1 MDPNRQAAPSTARV
15 PPAPAGLGPGDL
27 ARITSAAADARAPHT
42 RRTYAVQWARFAA
55 WAEARGLPPR
65 PAPPAAVAAYLTAR
79 ASTAKVA
86 TVRLSAAAIGAAHRA
101 TGHPVPTTAP
111 LVRAVIAGI
120 ARQHAQHP
128 DTAPRQAAALTYDQT
143 VRLMA
148 GATQPRR
155 SGRGTESAA
164 LAAGR
169 GLVDAALVAL
179 AFCAG
184 LRRSEITALRW
195 QDVTETAQPGQLR
208 VRVRQSK
215 TNPDGARADDRLLV
229 QGFAAALTALRDAT
243 APAATGRVIPLSPS
257 QVNRR
262 LQALAASAGLAGV
275 SSHSG
280 RRGLASEL
288 IRRGASTAAVQQ
300 AGGWRDPQMVARYAS
315 AVRVETGA
323 VARYF
328 G

>member
-1 MDPNRQAAPSTARV
+1 MDPNNQAVTGASRV

-42 RRTYAVQWARFAA
+42 RRTYAAQWARFTA
-55 WAEARGLPPR
+55 WAEARGLSPR
-65 PAPPAAVAAYLTAR
+65 PAAPAGVAAYLTAR

-86 TVRLSAAAIGAAHRA
+86 TVRAERVRHRRGAPCRRPPRPDHGAAR
-101 TGHPVPTTAP
+101 PC
-111 LVRAVIAGI
+111 RDRRI

-128 DTAPRQAAALTYDQT
+128 DTAPRQAAALTYDQA

-148 GATQPRR
+148 VAAQPRR
-155 SGRGTESAA
+155 SGRGTEGRAQ
-164 LAAGR
+164 AGAR
-169 GLVDAALVAL
+169 GCVDAALVAL

-195 QDVTETAQPGQLR
+195 QDVTETAQLGQLR

-215 TNPDGARADDRLLV
+215 TNPDGAREDDRLLV
-229 QGFAAALTALRDAT
+229 QSFAAALTALRAAT
-243 APAATGRVIPLSPS
+243 APAATARVIPLSPS

-262 LQALAASAGLAGV
+262 LQALAAAAGLTGV

-288 IRRGASTAAVQQ
+288 IRRGASTTAVQQ

>member
-1 MDPNRQAAPSTARV
+1 MDPNSQAAPSTARV
-15 PPAPAGLGPGDL
+15 PPVPAGLGPGDL

-55 WAEARGLPPR
+55 WAEARGLSPR
-65 PAPPAAVAAYLTAR
+65 PAPPSAVAAYLTAR
-79 ASTAKVA
+79 ATAAK
-86 TVRLSAAAIGAAHRA
+86 AAIGAAHRA
-101 TGHPVPTTAP
+101 AGHPDPTTAP

-128 DTAPRQAAALTYDQT
+128 DTAPRQAAALTYDEA

-148 GATQPRR
+148 AAAQPRR
-155 SGRGTESAA
+155 SGRGTESRATGAA
-164 LAAGR
+164 RGR
-169 GLVDAALVAL
+169 VDAALVAL

-195 QDVTETAQPGQLR
+195 QDVTETAQPDQLR

-215 TNPDGARADDRLLV
+215 TNPDGAREDDRLLV
-229 QGFAAALTALRDAT
+229 QSFAAALTALRDT
-243 APAATGRVIPLSPS
+243 IAPAATARVIPLSPS

-262 LQALAASAGLAGV
+262 LQALAAAAGLTGV

-288 IRRGASTAAVQQ
+288 IRRGASTTAVQQ

-315 AVRVETGA
+315 TVRVETGA

>member
-1 MDPNRQAAPSTARV
+1 MRSGATDAAQTR
-15 PPAPAGLGPGDL
+15 AGTP
-27 ARITSAAADARAPHT
+27 
-42 RRTYAVQWARFAA
+42 V
-55 WAEARGLPPR
+55 
-65 PAPPAAVAAYLTAR
+65 PPAAVAAYLTTR
-79 ASTAKVA
+79 ATAAKVA
-86 TVRLSAAAIGAAHRA
+86 TVRVSAAAIGAAHRA
-101 TGHPVPTTAP
+101 AGHPDPTTAP

-120 ARQHAQHP
+120 ARQHAQHA
-128 DTAPRQAAALTYDQT
+128 DTAPRPAAALTYDQA

-148 GATQPRR
+148 GAAQPRR
-155 SGRGTESAA
+155 SGRGTERSAK
-164 LAAGR
+164 AAARGR
-169 GLVDAALVAL
+169 VDAALVAL

-215 TNPDGARADDRLLV
+215 TNPDGAREDDRLLV
-229 QGFAAALTALRDAT
+229 QSFAAALTALRAAT
-243 APAATGRVIPLSPS
+243 APAPPVRVIQLSPS

-262 LQALAASAGLAGV
+262 LQALAATAGLAGV

-288 IRRGASTAAVQQ
+288 IRRGASTTAVQQ

-315 AVRVETGA
+315 SVRVETGA

>member
-1 MDPNRQAAPSTARV
+1 MDPNSQVAPSTARV

-27 ARITSAAADARAPHT
+27 ARITSAAADAHAPHT
-42 RRTYAVQWARFAA
+42 RRTYAAQWARFTT

-65 PAPPAAVAAYLTAR
+65 PAPPATVAAYLTAR
-79 ASTAKVA
+79 ARAAKIA

-101 TGHPVPTTAP
+101 TGHPDPTTAP

-128 DTAPRQAAALTYDQT
+128 DTAPRQAAALTYDEA

-148 GATQPRR
+148 RATQPHR
-155 SGRGTESAA
+155 SGRGTESRAKAA
-164 LAAGR
+164 ARGR
-169 GLVDAALVAL
+169 VDAAMVAL

-215 TNPDGARADDRLLV
+215 TNPDGAREDDRLLV
-229 QGFAAALTALRDAT
+229 QSFAAALTALRDAT
-243 APAATGRVIPLSPS
+243 APAATARVIPLSPS

-288 IRRGASTAAVQQ
+288 IRRGASTTAVQQ

>member
-1 MDPNRQAAPSTARV
+1 MDPNSQVAPSTARV

-27 ARITSAAADARAPHT
+27 ARITSAAADAPHT
-42 RRTYAVQWARFAA
+42 RRTYAAQWARFAT
-55 WAEARGLPPR
+55 WAEARGLQPR
-65 PAPPAAVAAYLTAR
+65 PAPPATVAAYLTAR
-79 ASTAKVA
+79 ASAAKVA

-101 TGHPVPTTAP
+101 TGHPDPTTAP

-169 GLVDAALVAL
+169 GRVDAALVAL

-195 QDVTETAQPGQLR
+195 QDVTETAQPDQLR

-243 APAATGRVIPLSPS
+243 APAATGRVIPLTPS

-288 IRRGASTAAVQQ
+288 IRRGASTTAVQQ

>member
-1 MDPNRQAAPSTARV
+1 MLVIMDPNIQAV
-15 PPAPAGLGPGDL
+15 PDADLVPASLGTRDL
-27 ARITSAAADARAPHT
+27 ARIASAAAEARAPHT
-42 RRTYAVQWARFAA
+42 RRTYAAQWARFAT
-55 WAEARGLPPR
+55 WAEARGLSPR
-65 PAPPAAVAAYLTAR
+65 QAAPAAVAAYLTAR
-79 ASTAKVA
+79 AVTAKVA
-86 TVRLSAAAIGAAHRA
+86 TVRVSAAAIGAARRTA
-101 TGHPVPTTAP
+101 GHPDPTTAP
-111 LVRAVIAGI
+111 LVRDVIAGI

-128 DTAPRQAAALTYDQT
+128 DTAPRQAAALTYDEA
-143 VRLMA
+143 VRLIA
-148 GATQPRR
+148 VATQPRR
-155 SGRGTESAA
+155 SGRGTAGAA
-164 LAAGR
+164 HADARGR
-169 GLVDAALVAL
+169 VDAALVAL

-195 QDVTETAQPGQLR
+195 QDVTATAQPDQL
-208 VRVRQSK
+208 RVRQSK
-215 TNPDGARADDRLLV
+215 TNPDGARVDDRLPV
-229 QGFAAALTALRDAT
+229 QSFAAALTALRDAT
-243 APAATGRVIPLSPS
+243 APAPTARVIPLSPS

-288 IRRGASTAAVQQ
+288 IRRGASTTAVQQ
-300 AGGWRDPQMVARYAS
+300 AGGCRDPQMVARYAS